1 MSWSFRKDCIGFA
14 RSILDPFGSELEK
27 KRSDTMR
34 KGEENEEESL
44 NHLLCVLI
52 GYFVSTVSHDIDE
65 WLTWG
70 TYCMCG
76 LQFRCSFPFYRFDV
90 IHYTVTK

>member
-14 RSILDPFGSELEK
+14 RSILDPSVDSKKKTRRSEE
-27 KRSDTMR
+27 
-34 KGEENEEESL
+34 GEGGEDKEDEETSL
-44 NHLLCVLI
+44 NYLLCVLI

-70 TYCMCG
+70 TCEPVKNRVC
-76 LQFRCSFPFYRFDV
+76 Q
-90 IHYTVTK
+90 

>member
-14 RSILDPFGSELEK
+14 RSILDPSGGEKK
-27 KRSDTMR
+27 KRSNSER

-44 NHLLCVLI
+44 NYLLCILI

-70 TYCMCG
+70 TYVCMFLWWNVCK
-76 LQFRCSFPFYRFDV
+76 LDSKCP
-90 IHYTVTK
+90 